1 MKRVA
6 FILFTV
12 LLVIA
17 LGACVR
23 SKSPEEQ
30 LPAAEAE
37 VAETTP
43 AAEGD
48 VLGQLETFVTQT
60 AMAEQGESKAVEDET
75 TEPGEEAEMPGS
87 EETLPGEE
95 TPVEEQQPLEPTATP
110 EVQVESQPTATPELV
125 EAQPTTPPV
134 EVPPPT
140 PGIPKTHT
148 IQRGESVFCISR
160 RYNLNPSEV
169 LSLNN
174 LSASTILAPGQVL
187 RIPQTGN
194 KFPGNRSLNAHPDVY
209 TVRGNESIHEVA
221 CFYGDVDPMVI
232 AMVNNISAPYNLTAG
247 QQLQIP

>member
-6 FILFTV
+6 IFIITLI
-12 LLVIA
+12 LVIA
-17 LGACVR
+17 LAACVR
-23 SKSPEEQ
+23 SKSPDQ
-30 LPAAEAE
+30 QPP
-37 VAETTP
+37 VAETEATDATP

-75 TEPGEEAEMPGS
+75 APGGEEAVSEGEETMPGEEAAT
-87 EETLPGEE
+87 EE
-95 TPVEEQQPLEPTATP
+95 VQPLEPTATP
-110 EVQVESQPTATPELV
+110 EILEEPLPTATPEEV
-125 EAQPTTPPV
+125 VVQPTTPPI

-148 IQRGESVFCISR
+148 IQKGESVFCISR

-174 LSASTILAPGQVL
+174 LGSGTILSPGQVL
-187 RIPQTGN
+187 KIPQTGN
-194 KFPGNRSLNAHPDVY
+194 KFPGNRALNPHPDVY
-209 TVRGNESIHEVA
+209 TVGSNESIYEVA
-221 CFYGDVDPMVI
+221 CYYGDVDPMVI
-232 AMVNNISAPYNLTAG
+232 AQVNNIRSPFGLTAG